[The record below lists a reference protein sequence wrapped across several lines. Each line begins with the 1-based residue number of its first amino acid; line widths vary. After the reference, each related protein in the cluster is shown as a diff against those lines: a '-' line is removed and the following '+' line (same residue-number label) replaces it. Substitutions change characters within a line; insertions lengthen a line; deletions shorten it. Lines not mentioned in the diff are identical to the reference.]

1 MFLDERTARLSG
13 WMRNAALGIGALALV
28 GLGGCDDDE
37 TPAPDPAPVAEPEPM
52 AEPEPDPEPGQEGV
66 VASHK
71 ARVKFKGGERYARD
85 LSAAL
90 ELPRDQLCTELGL
103 YDCVDEV
110 HRISLGGVEP
120 YELGIDE
127 PLPVAPVSAAIAVD
141 RVALSACIRRVELD
155 FADPGSAV
163 VFGSLATAGG
173 PQRADLEAVAAD
185 LIDRILRRD
194 ATPAEISALADF
206 YVDAEAEADAP
217 AQAFGQLSCFAV
229 ATMLE
234 ALFY

>member
-1 MFLDERTARLSG
+1 MFLDLRFR
-13 WMRNAALGIGALALV
+13 RALGHALIALV
-28 GLGGCDDDE
+28 ALSALTACHE
-37 TPAPDPAPVAEPEPM
+37 EQASAPDPTPM
-52 AEPEPDPEPGQEGV
+52 AEPEPAAEPDPEVPQGI

-85 LSAAL
+85 LAAAL
-90 ELPRDQLCTELGL
+90 ELPRDQLCSELGL
-103 YDCVDEV
+103 YDCVGEV

-141 RVALSACIRRVELD
+141 RVALSACTRRVEADL
-155 FADPGSAV
+155 ADPGAAV
-163 VFGSLATAGG
+163 IFAALAAADG
-173 PQRADLEAVAAD
+173 PKRADLEAIAAD
-185 LIDRILRRD
+185 LVDRVLRRD
-194 ATPAEISALADF
+194 ATPAEIASIADF
-206 YVDAEAEADAP
+206 YAEAEADAESP
-217 AQAFGQLSCFAV
+217 ARAFGQLSCFAV